1 MSEISKTTS
10 FRVPR
15 RSRRAHPARRAVSL
29 ASAIA
34 LACTAMLFWAGSAM
48 AEFGIQPGSFTAE
61 TEDAA
66 GNLYTQAGGHPYQAT
81 TSFALNEKTTEG
93 GLVVPDDL
101 AKDMIVEL
109 PPGFVGNP
117 QAIPTCT
124 EGELVGAFGKHC
136 PPASQVGTTSLDVA
150 AGTGPSAYRYPGGL
164 TVSVYNLTPGPHQP
178 GLFGFVILG
187 NVIHLAAT
195 ARTDSDYGLTVTV
208 PNVSQQMTLYGSTL
222 TFWGTP
228 ADPSHDAMRGV
239 TCYGEFFCMGGGQT
253 TGIEPKPF
261 LTNPTDCSVVPSTT
275 LHADSWQNPGVYKS
289 AVAASPAP
297 TDCSKLAFEPTIS
310 VKTDSPRA
318 GAPAGYTVNLR
329 VPQQETSE
337 GLATPELR
345 KAVVTMPKG
354 VTVSPSAASGLAGCS
369 DAQIAIGSNAEPT
382 CPDASNIGTVS
393 IDSPLLAKPLSG
405 QVYLGTQTPSQ
416 LLRLFLVVKGQGLL
430 IKLPGTVDSDP
441 VTGQLTAT
449 FDNNPQLPFE
459 ELELK
464 FDSGPSA
471 PLVNPSTCGTYT
483 TTTELTPWSAPA
495 SGPPASPSS
504 SFVINQGCGDA
515 AHFNPSLQAG
525 TVNPVAGGYSP
536 FQLNVSR
543 EDGSAE
549 LSTITAKLPAGLV
562 GKLAGIPYC
571 SDAALGA
578 VPTGEGTGAAQIAN
592 PSCPAASQVGTVG
605 VAAGAGPNP
614 FYLDTGK
621 AYLAGP
627 YKGAPLS
634 IAFINPAVA
643 GPFDLGNVLVR
654 AALRVD
660 PATAQIEAVSDPLP
674 TILHGIP
681 LNIREV
687 RVNMNRDDF
696 TLNPTSCAPTAIGS
710 TIGSTSGATVS
721 PSSRFQ
727 AADCGALPFA
737 AGLNIRLK
745 GATGRLGHPALRAVV
760 SAKPGEANIGRAQVN
775 LPHGEFLDQ
784 GNLNKTCTKPVL
796 LEGKCPASSVYGH
809 ATAWTPLLDKPLEG
823 DVYLVGGYGYKLP
836 ALVADLNGQIRI
848 LLVGKVDSGKNK
860 GIRNTF
866 ELVPD
871 APVSRFVL
879 EMKGGKKYGLLENSE
894 DLCKASAANRRA
906 IARFTGQNG
915 KVHQFKP
922 LVRNQCGKGKKSTKK
937 NAGHAGTR

>member
-1 MSEISKTTS
+1 MSEKSKTMS
-10 FRVPR
+10 LGVR
-15 RSRRAHPARRAVSL
+15 RTRRARPARRSATL
-29 ASAIA
+29 ASA
-34 LACTAMLFWAGSAM
+34 LVVACTALLLWAGSAM
-48 AEFGIQPGSFTAE
+48 AEFGIQPGSFIAK
-61 TEDAA
+61 TEDAS
-66 GNLYTQAGGHPYQAT
+66 GNEYTQAGGHPYQAT
-81 TSFALNEKTTEG
+81 TKFSFNEKTEN
-93 GLVVPDDL
+93 GLIVPDGF
-101 AKDMIVEL
+101 AKDMVVDL

-117 QAIPTCT
+117 QAIPACS
-124 EGELVGAFGKHC
+124 ESDLVGVFEKHC
-136 PPASQVGTTSLDVA
+136 SPASQVGTTTLDVA
-150 AGTGPSAYRYPGGL
+150 AGVGPFAYRYPGGM
-164 TVSVYNLTPGPHQP
+164 TVPVYNITPGPNKP
-178 GLFGFVILG
+178 GLFGFTILG

-195 ARTDSDYGLTVTV
+195 ARTDGDYGLTVTV
-208 PNVSQQMTLYGSTL
+208 PNVSQQMTLYGSSL

-228 ADPSHDAMRGV
+228 AEKSHDPMRGV
-239 TCYGEFFCMGGGQT
+239 TCYGSNFCIGEPQT
-253 TGIEPKPF
+253 AGIEPKPF
-261 LTNPTDCSVVPSTT
+261 LTNPTDCSAVPSTT
-275 LHADSWQNPGVYKS
+275 LNADSWQNPGVFVS
-289 AVAASPAP
+289 AVATSPAP
-297 TDCSKLAFEPTIS
+297 TGCSKLSFEPTIS
-310 VKTDSPRA
+310 VKTDTVRA
-318 GAPAGYTVNLR
+318 GAPAGYTVNLK

-354 VTVSPSAASGLAGCS
+354 VTVSPSAANGLAGCS
-369 DAQIAIGSNAEPT
+369 DAQIAIGSKAEPT
-382 CPDASNIGTVS
+382 CPDTSNIGTVS
-393 IDSPLLAKPLSG
+393 IDSPLLAKPLNG
-405 QVYLGTQTPSQ
+405 QVYLGTQTPTQ

-441 VTGQLTAT
+441 NTGQLKAT

-471 PLVNPSTCGTYT
+471 PLVNPTTCGTYT

-515 AHFNPSLQAG
+515 ARFNPSLQAG
-525 TVNPVAGGYSP
+525 TVNPLAGGYSP

-562 GKLAGIPYC
+562 AKLAGIPYC
-571 SDAALGA
+571 SDQALGA
-578 VPTGEGTGAAQIAN
+578 VPTAEGTGAAQLAN

-627 YKGAPLS
+627 YKGSPLS

-643 GPFDLGNVLVR
+643 GPFDLGNVVVR

-660 PATAQIEAVSDPLP
+660 PMTAQIEAVSDPLP

-687 RVNMNRDDF
+687 RVSMNRDNF
-696 TLNPTSCAPTAIGS
+696 TVNPTSCAAAAIGS
-710 TIGSTSGATVS
+710 AIGSTSGAKAN

-727 AADCGALPFA
+727 VADCGALSFA
-737 AGLNIRLK
+737 PGLNIQLQ
-745 GATGRLGHPALRAVV
+745 GATGRLGHPALKAVV
-760 SAKPGEANIGRAQVN
+760 TAKPGEANIGRAQVN

-796 LEGKCPASSVYGH
+796 LEGKCPESSVYGK

-823 DVYLVGGYGYKLP
+823 NVYLVGGYGYKLP
-836 ALVADLNGQIRI
+836 ALVADLNGQIRV
-848 LLVGKVDSGKNK
+848 LLVGKVDSGPNK

-866 ELVPD
+866 EVVPD
-871 APVSRFVL
+871 APVSKFVL

-894 DLCKASAANRRA
+894 DLCTAPAAQRRA
-906 IARFTGQNG
+906 VARFTGQNG

-922 LVRNQCGKGKKSTKK
+922 LVQNQCGKGKKTK
-937 NAGHAGTR
+937 